1 MTQVQPEVLYV
12 VIAVLSAICAILGL
26 LVGGYVLSVAFK
38 RMRDGKF
45 GNPDAYVMTEVK
57 NRITRQRR
65 EAAVDALIEELKPGE
80 VVVADE

>member
-1 MTQVQPEVLYV
+1 MSQVQPEVLYGI
-12 VIAVLSAICAILGL
+12 IALLIAGCVLLGL
-26 LVGGYVLSVAFK
+26 IVGGYLLTLGVRK
-38 RMRDGKF
+38 MRDMKF

-80 VVVADE
+80 VVVEDE

>member
-1 MTQVQPEVLYV
+1 MPQVQPEVLYV
-12 VIAVLSAICAILGL
+12 VIAVLVAISAILGL
-26 LVGGYVLSVAFK
+26 LVGGYVLSVALK
-38 RMRDGKF
+38 RMQDGKF